1 MWVSVD
7 LCVIPLGVGISL
19 SPYIAVCQKIIEEA
33 GLDYEIGPSGTSL
46 EGYWDDVFACIRACH
61 EAVHQK
67 GAIRIYTNLKVNTR
81 SDRKHSFREKV
92 SSVQSALL
100 LEKGDL
106 Q

>member
-19 SPYIAVCQKIIEEA
+19 SPYIAVCQKIIEKA
-33 GLDYEIGPSGTSL
+33 GLDYEIGPGGTSL
-46 EGYWDDVFACIRACH
+46 EGDWDEVFACIRTCH

-67 GAIRIYTNLKVNTR
+67 GAIRIYANLKVNTR
-81 SDRKHSFREKV
+81 IDRKHSFREKV
-92 SSVQSALL
+92 PSVESALVL
-100 LEKGDL
+100 GKGDL